1 MVAQWQRQ
9 VPDGTLCPVC
19 SGVGMGWA
27 GVLACLPAAGSTVT
41 VRLGVNGLPGRGRVS
56 ERGSPRFL
64 CFLTCTV
71 AF

>member
-1 MVAQWQRQ
+1 MGLCALCVQ
-9 VPDGTLCPVC
+9 VWA
-19 SGVGMGWA
+19 WA
-27 GVLACLPAAGSTVT
+27 GQGSLPACLPAAGSTVT
-41 VRLGVNGLPGRGRVS
+41 VLLGVNGLPGRGRVS